1 MQFLSKTHSLCFFKG
16 EWLYLSLFLAAVGH
30 GCCPGAFCIAA
41 RGGRSLVVVRGLLAA
56 AASLTLEC
64 VHLLW
69 SVSTWAQELWRRRA
83 AASWH
88 VWPSGPGIKL
98 MSPALAGRLL
108 ISGPP
113 GKSLF
118 FFSFEWELGPKM
130 YMERQRN
137 QNNQNKSEKEK
148 NGRTNTTGFQN
159 LLWNYNNHN
168 YVVWRKDRS
177 IDQGNRI
184 DTLEIKS

>member
-1 MQFLSKTHSLCFFKG
+1 MKDLNRWRDVSHLWIKQLNIVKVPVISRSIYWFNAVPIKIPQPLFFKG

-30 GCCPGAFCIAA
+30 GCCPGAFCIVA

-118 FFSFEWELGPKM
+118 FFFFWV
-130 YMERQRN
+130 
-137 QNNQNKSEKEK
+137 
-148 NGRTNTTGFQN
+148 RT
-159 LLWNYNNHN
+159 
-168 YVVWRKDRS
+168 RS
-177 IDQGNRI
+177 
-184 DTLEIKS
+184 